1 MSGSLVTQTLTYE
14 NSKEEVFAAVIDTMT
29 KVGRGGPNVDRLLGK
44 VSGPVKKKQ
53 VSWRKCRAEFTI
65 SEKAGITTAFLAIV
79 CEDDTEN
86 SRFYSLKALRE
97 INQWLLGVKRGLK
110 LVS

>member
-1 MSGSLVTQTLTYE
+1 MNGSLVTESLRFA
-14 NSKEEVFAAVIDTMT
+14 NSKDEVFAVIIDTMT
-29 KVGRGGPNVDRLLGK
+29 KLGRGGPKVDRLLGK
-44 VSGPVKKKQ
+44 VSGPIKKKQ
-53 VSWRKCRAEFTI
+53 VPWRKCNAEFTI

-97 INQWLLGVKRGLK
+97 INQWLLGVQRGLK
-110 LVS
+110 IVS